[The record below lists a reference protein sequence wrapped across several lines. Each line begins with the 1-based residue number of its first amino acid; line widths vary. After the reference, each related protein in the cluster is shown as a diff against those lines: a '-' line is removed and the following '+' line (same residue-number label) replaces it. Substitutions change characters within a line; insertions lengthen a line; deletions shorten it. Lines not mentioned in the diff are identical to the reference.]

1 LLTRRVR
8 ERLPLVTSLF
18 SERVRMVTDGFRPF
32 CWAVWVSDD
41 AVEIR
46 IEVSGEGDPVRDERA
61 ARRLRDDLLA
71 RDDVVG
77 ASFAPSD
84 SVPTPGT
91 KGPGATDTV
100 VLVTTVAPFA
110 AATVIAFIR
119 AWADRSSRRKVVVS
133 SDGSVEVHGG
143 IGRREEQ
150 LLRDLRGIER
160 DPVPGRED
168 PGLGRTPDDSGG

>member
-1 LLTRRVR
+1 
-8 ERLPLVTSLF
+8 
-18 SERVRMVTDGFRPF
+18 MVTDAFRAF
-32 CWAVWVSDD
+32 CWAVGVFDD

-61 ARRLRDDLLA
+61 ARRLRHDLLA
-71 RDDVVG
+71 LDDVVG
-77 ASFAPSD
+77 ASFASSD
-84 SVPTPGT
+84 VVPTPGA

-100 VLVTTVAPFA
+100 VLVTTVAPSA

-143 IGRREEQ
+143 IGRREER
-150 LLRDLRGIER
+150 LVRDVRGIER
-160 DPVPGRED
+160 DPEAGREN
-168 PGLGRTPDDSGG
+168 PGLGRTGDDPGG